1 MSDIDFDELDRAVA
15 SVLNTPAGAKPA
27 EQTVVA
33 VQSQPT
39 VTAPV
44 APAPAPAVT
53 TPSVSESEPVT
64 VRTSMP
70 QPVVAQPYTAP
81 EQPKPAAV
89 SAQDLHPIA
98 QKPVQ
103 RGRFLDMVHPAHDM
117 AARPAPASIPVT
129 PSPAPAVSPSTNQT
143 FVSDVVAP
151 TPTPAAQ
158 TVEPVVSP
166 VAAPEVVPSEPEA
179 PAEPEPTTPQP
190 AEASDFFAN
199 NPSGDDQSKAA
210 DTTPSPFIPDAK
222 VEKRP
227 LGAFSVG
234 ENGLAPSSL
243 PFGDE
248 LHEKLVQVESED
260 NIIATA
266 ESPIPEKTDTSFFGK
281 KAGAKEATESVAVPA
296 VTSPSSAPA
305 ATQDEK
311 EVKPHHGLFD
321 HATHDKAPKKRVE
334 KAPKH
339 GKGTLIWVTVAI
351 AVMLIGF
358 GVGAT
363 LYFVVLQ

>member
-27 EQTVVA
+27 EPTVVA
-33 VQSQPT
+33 AQSQPT

-44 APAPAPAVT
+44 APTPAPVVS
-53 TPSVSESEPVT
+53 PSISESEPVM
-64 VRTSMP
+64 VRTSTP
-70 QPVVAQPYTAP
+70 QPVVTQSYTP
-81 EQPKPAAV
+81 SEQPKQPAV

-98 QKPVQ
+98 QQPVQ

-117 AARPAPASIPVT
+117 AARPVPASIPVT
-129 PSPAPAVSPSTNQT
+129 PSAAPIVSPSTNQT

-151 TPTPAAQ
+151 TPTPVIQ
-158 TVEPVVSP
+158 PVEPVVTP
-166 VAAPEVVPSEPEA
+166 VASPEVAPSEPEILVE
-179 PAEPEPTTPQP
+179 PATPQP
-190 AEASDFFAN
+190 AESSDFFAN
-199 NPSGDDQSKAA
+199 DSSDEDQSKAA
-210 DTTPSPFIPDAK
+210 DATPSPFIPDAK

-227 LGAFSVG
+227 LGAFSAA

-281 KAGAKEATESVAVPA
+281 KVGAKEATESVTVPV
-296 VTSPSSAPA
+296 VTLPGAAPVA
-305 ATQDEK
+305 NQDEK
-311 EVKPHHGLFD
+311 QAKPHHGLFD
-321 HATHDKAPKKRVE
+321 HAPQEKTPKMRVE